1 MNTTIEAVLYTSKK
15 LSNGLHPL
23 MLRLTKSR
31 KRKYISLHIS
41 LLPEHWD
48 FDKCKPKRN
57 CPNKEQIESLIRKK
71 TQELQSQVME
81 FKASDKEYTLHTL
94 IDKTSNQNRRITVG
108 EYLNAYISK
117 LCSANRIGNAD
128 TFIHLRTALKKCFG
142 TLDFYFV
149 SIDIAWLKELENWFR
164 TTSHLS
170 ENSIGIRFR
179 SLRALYNQ
187 AIEDGFAKRSNY
199 PFDAFKVSQFRE
211 DTAKRALTREQILQI
226 VDLDVRSLSQYPKP
240 FMQLSKDLFLFSY
253 LGCGINLTD
262 MLHLRYRDIFDGRV
276 TYHRQKTGKLISFH
290 LQPVAIDIMRKYY
303 IDDHSVDDYI
313 FPVLKRK
320 VHITATQQYGRVK
333 RVTRRINRYLKV
345 IGEHLDLPIPLT
357 TYVARHSYATVL
369 KRSGVSTAIISET
382 LGHSSEK
389 ITQIYLDSFENS
401 QINEAMKNLL

>member
-23 MLRLTKSR
+23 MLRLTKNR

-41 LLPEHWD
+41 LSPEYWD
-48 FDKCKPKRN
+48 TEKCKPKRN
-57 CPNKEQIESLIRKK
+57 CPNREQIERLIRTKIE
-71 TQELQSQVME
+71 ELQSQVME
-81 FKASDKEYTLHTL
+81 FKTSDKEYTLHTL
-94 IDKTSNQNRRITVG
+94 IDKSSKHASKVTVG
-108 EYLNAYISK
+108 EYLDTYIDM
-117 LCSANRIGNAD
+117 LQRAGRIGNAD
-128 TFIHLRTALKKCFG
+128 TFIHLRTALTKCFG
-142 TLDFYFV
+142 SLDFYF
-149 SIDIAWLKELENWFR
+149 SDIDVAWLKRLESWFR
-164 TTSHLS
+164 LTAHLS

-187 AIEDGFAKRSNY
+187 AIEEGIAKRTNY
-199 PFDAFKVSQFRE
+199 PFDAFKVSQFKE
-211 DTAKRALTREQILQI
+211 STAKRALTKEQILQI
-226 VDLDVRSLSQYPKP
+226 MELDVRALSKYPKP

-290 LQPVAIDIMRKYY
+290 LQPLAVDILRRYY
-303 IDDHSVDDYI
+303 QEAHIPDDYI

-333 RVTRRINRYLKV
+333 RVTRLINRYLKV
-345 IGEHLDLPIPLT
+345 IGEHLNLPIPLT
-357 TYVARHSYATVL
+357 TYVARHTYATVL
-369 KRSGVSTAIISET
+369 KRSGVSTSIISES

-401 QINEAMKNLL
+401 QIDEAMKHLL